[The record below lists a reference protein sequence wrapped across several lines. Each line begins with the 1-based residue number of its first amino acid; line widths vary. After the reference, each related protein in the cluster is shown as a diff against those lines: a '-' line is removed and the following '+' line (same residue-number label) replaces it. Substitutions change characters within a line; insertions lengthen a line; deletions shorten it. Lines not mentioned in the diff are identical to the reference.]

1 MTQAQYCQDMGTSR
15 HDTNLTEEPWVIFS
29 VGGERFGAPALS
41 VQTMVSMP
49 KVAAIPQTPDYVR
62 GVINLRGQTL
72 ALIDLRLRLG
82 MAPVE
87 RPEGEELLEI
97 AVVLETEDRAFAVAV
112 DSVESVEQ
120 LLGGSIE
127 DTPSIITVEEYL
139 VASIGRRARDDSF
152 VQLLDIEA
160 IINGVDKIE
169 NTASKSTPEKEV

>member
-1 MTQAQYCQDMGTSR
+1 MTQAQYCQDNVTTR
-15 HDTNLTEEPWVIFS
+15 HDTNLTNEPWVIFS
-29 VGGERFGAPALS
+29 AGGERFGVPALG

-49 KVAAIPQTPDYVR
+49 RVAAIPQTPDYVR

-82 MAPVE
+82 MGAPE
-87 RPEGEELLEI
+87 RAEGEELLEI
-97 AVVLETEDRAFAVAV
+97 AVVLETKDRSFAVAV

-127 DTPSIITVEEYL
+127 DTPSIITIDEHL
-139 VASIGRRARDDSF
+139 VAAIGRRARDDSF
-152 VQLLDIEA
+152 VQLLDVEA

-169 NTASKSTPEKEV
+169 DAE